1 MAGHPPL
8 REGGGP
14 GPQLPGRLHQP
25 RQCPQGGQD
34 IRQVPAV
41 MGQVQKGRI
50 PRLFCSMPASS
61 ASKYRRTLP
70 YQLKIEKKD

>member
-34 IRQVPAV
+34 IRQVPVV
-41 MGQVQKGRI
+41 MGQEQKV
-50 PRLFCSMPASS
+50 
-61 ASKYRRTLP
+61 
-70 YQLKIEKKD
+70 